1 MGYALFLPSSMH
13 KKVQNPAPEK
23 EIAAFPVIPFYN
35 KQAAENQGN
44 SFTERANKIISENS
58 DEIHF
63 IISFAPASTTGI
75 HDFSNQVKNSNT
87 DADIHIAIPS
97 KIKNSLSSYLTGLRE
112 QELQT
117 PFICLSKETLQSVFN
132 SGLNSEDKYCLLFG
146 LRKNARDWNF
156 INSNASDK
164 IEKLPNF
171 KNRISASAQYL
182 NPLNF
187 AKNPARHLFT
197 AIAIL
202 ALITITSLSKDA
214 GISGDEFIQYRWAD
228 TAIIP
233 YFTDNKDAA
242 LFDKSDNHMENYGSS
257 FDTFTAMLV
266 RITGT
271 DEIFQLRHF
280 WNAVM
285 GFFCIFFGG
294 LMVRYLTRSWLW
306 ACIGMV
312 LLFFTP
318 RLLGDSLNNPK
329 DIPFAAGYI
338 IGLYY
343 ALLYYGKNG
352 GRIGQAVGIVLGTG
366 LAISIRVGGFVLIPT
381 IALFAGLR
389 YIENIGFS
397 NFIKLRWKGLLPYLL
412 SFIVIGLASFIVGI
426 LVWPYGLED
435 PFSNPFK
442 ALDAFT
448 KFPVTLRQLFEGT
461 LTDSS
466 TLPPYYLTK
475 YLLITTPLVSLL
487 GLVLYFVLGLFNR
500 KNYNHAL
507 MIIFFA
513 AAFPV
518 FYIWYQKSNVYGGM
532 RQIMFVLPCLIVS
545 ATAGFAMLEKLL
557 SRIRLIKWALP
568 GLVVAGSIPPAI
580 HTFKNHPLQYIYFNE
595 LIGGTK
601 GAYGEYEMDYYLASL
616 RQSTEWFLE
625 NVARKNPDKKYTVLS
640 YGMNHVKYYCRNDKN
655 VHVGFTRADER
666 SSFNWDYA
674 IFYNG
679 FTDKS
684 RLTNGAYPPVG
695 TVYTPM
701 VDGKPMGWVVKRP
714 SFEDAEGYSA
724 MEKEKNYPKAVQK
737 FKSYLAV
744 DGKSSEVYF
753 YLANAYANLGNLDS
767 AIWSAEKSLEIYP
780 ESNRALLSLNSFYA
794 GKGQWD
800 KAVQTMLRYTNS
812 RPADP
817 DGWWIKSQMEF
828 NKRDFTAAEK
838 SLRKTIS
845 LEAQNPKYYE
855 IGVNIYQALK
865 DDVNARLY
873 YNASRVSSNNPKEQQ
888 DGVSAIQSIYLDIT
902 GEDLDLGNPD
912 SEEE

>member
-1 MGYALFLPSSMH
+1 MN
-13 KKVQNPAPEK
+13 KKVQNPATH
-23 EIAAFPVIPFYN
+23 ISQNSFPVIAFYG
-35 KQAAENQGN
+35 KHATENQ
-44 SFTERANKIISENS
+44 SASLSERFKNFLSENTDKENVILSFIPS
-58 DEIHF
+58 DTPGISDFAKTINESKSDCEVF
-63 IISFAPASTTGI
+63 IS
-75 HDFSNQVKNSNT
+75 V
-87 DADIHIAIPS
+87 PS
-97 KIKNSLSSYLTGLRE
+97 KIKNNLTSWTTGIRE

-117 PFICLSKETLQSVFN
+117 PFLCVNRATLQALCN
-132 SGLNSEDKYCLLFG
+132 SGVDINNKYGFLFA
-146 LRKNARDWNF
+146 LRKEARDWNF
-156 INSNASDK
+156 IDGAASDK
-164 IEKLPNF
+164 SEKTIGWKMRL
-171 KNRISASAQYL
+171 KAALQYI

-187 AKNPARHLFT
+187 KNNPARHIFT
-197 AIAIL
+197 AL
-202 ALITITSLSKDA
+202 SLLVLITITSLSKDA
-214 GISGDEFIQYRWAD
+214 GISGDEFIQYNWAD

-233 YFTDNKDAA
+233 YFTENKDAA
-242 LFDKSDNHMENYGSS
+242 LFDKSDLHMENYGSS

-271 DEIFQLRHF
+271 NEIFQLRHF

-285 GFFCIFFGG
+285 GFLCIIFGA
-294 LMVRYLTRSWLW
+294 LMVRYLTRSWVW

-352 GRIGQAVGIVLGTG
+352 GRIGQAVGIILGTG
-366 LAISIRVGGFVLIPT
+366 LAISIRIGGFVLIPT

-389 YIENIGFS
+389 YIENVGLS
-397 NFIKLRWKGLLPYLL
+397 NFLKLRWKGILPYML
-412 SFIVIGLASFIVGI
+412 SFLLIALFSFILGI
-426 LVWPYGLED
+426 IVWPYGLDD
-435 PFSNPFK
+435 PFTNPLK

-448 KFPVTLRQLFEGT
+448 KFPVTLRQLFEGK
-461 LTDSS
+461 LTDSGM
-466 TLPPYYLTK
+466 LPPYYLTK
-475 YLLITTPLVSLL
+475 YLLITTPVISLL
-487 GLVLYFVLGLFNR
+487 GLLLYFMLGLFNR
-500 KNYNHAL
+500 KNYSHAL
-507 MIIFFA
+507 MIVFFA
-513 AAFPV
+513 AAFPI

-532 RQIMFVLPCLIVS
+532 RQIMFVVPCIVVS
-545 ATAGFAMLEKLL
+545 ATAGFSMLEKMFT
-557 SRIRLIKWALP
+557 RIGLIKWLLP
-568 GLVVAGSIPPAI
+568 GLVIAGSIPPAI

-601 GAYGEYEMDYYLASL
+601 GAYGEFEMDYYLASL

-625 NVARKNPDKKYTVLS
+625 NVARKNPNKKYTVLT

-666 SSFNWDYA
+666 SSANWDYA

-695 TVYTPM
+695 TIYTPL
-701 VDGKPMGWVVKRP
+701 VDGRPMGWVIKRP
-714 SFEDAEGYSA
+714 SFDDVVGFNA
-724 MEKEKNYPKAVQK
+724 MEKSKNFSIALNK
-737 FKSYLAV
+737 FRSYLSI

-753 YLANAYANLGNLDS
+753 YLANTYANLGNLDS
-767 AIWSAEKSLEIYP
+767 AIWAAEKSLAIYP

-800 KAVQTMLRYTNS
+800 MAVKTMDRYTKT

-817 DGWWIKSQMEF
+817 DGWWIKAQMEF
-828 NKRDFTAAEK
+828 NKREYKAAEE

-865 DDVNARLY
+865 DDINARLY
-873 YNASRVSSNNPKEQQ
+873 YNASKVGSNNPKEQQ

-902 GEDLDLGNPD
+902 GEELDLGGNEA
-912 SEEE
+912 EEE

>member
-1 MGYALFLPSSMH
+1 MNKKAQNPVS
-13 KKVQNPAPEK
+13 KVQAVSL
-23 EIAAFPVIPFYN
+23 PVIAFY
-35 KQAAENQGN
+35 KKHKTENQAET
-44 SFTERANKIISENS
+44 FFERASNYLSTYN
-58 DEIHF
+58 DESNI
-63 IISFAPASTTGI
+63 IISFINVNDSGI
-75 HDFSNQVKNSNT
+75 AEFSRQT
-87 DADIHIAIPS
+87 QETADEFDVHIAIRE
-97 KIKNSLSSYLTGLRE
+97 KNKNSLSSLITGIRE
-112 QELQT
+112 QELHT
-117 PFICLSKETLQSVFN
+117 PFLCLNRETLQNLIN
-132 SGLNSEDKYCLLFG
+132 SGLDINQKYDLLLG
-146 LRKNARDWNF
+146 LRKVARDWNF
-156 INSNASDK
+156 VTCSATDK
-164 IEKLPNF
+164 VEKAPSL
-171 KNRISASAQYL
+171 KNRLSSAFQYI

-187 AKNPARHLFT
+187 KKNPARHLFS
-197 AIAIL
+197 ALAIL
-202 ALITITSLSKDA
+202 MLITITSLSKDA

-233 YFTDNKDAA
+233 YFTEDKEAA

-285 GFFCIFFGG
+285 GFLCIFFGG

-352 GRIGQAVGIVLGTG
+352 GRIGQALGIILGTG

-389 YIENIGFS
+389 YIENIGLS
-397 NFIKLRWKGLLPYLL
+397 NFLKLRWKGILPYLL
-412 SFIVIGLASFIVGI
+412 SFVLIALGSFYVGI
-426 LVWPYGLED
+426 LPWPYGLDD
-435 PFSNPFK
+435 PFTNPFK

-466 TLPPYYLTK
+466 MLPPYYLTK
-475 YLLITTPLVSLL
+475 YLLITTPVISLL
-487 GLVLYFVLGLFNR
+487 GLLIYFILGLFNR
-500 KNYNHAL
+500 KNYSHAL
-507 MIIFFA
+507 MIVFFA

-532 RQIMFVLPCLIVS
+532 RQIMFVVPCIIVS
-545 ATAGFAMLEKLL
+545 ATAGFAMLAKIISGMKAAKWILPLL
-557 SRIRLIKWALP
+557 V
-568 GLVVAGSIPPAI
+568 LVGSVPPAI

-595 LIGGTK
+595 LAGGTK

-625 NVARKNPDKKYTVLS
+625 NVARKNPDKKFTVLS

-666 SSFNWDYA
+666 SSHEWDYA

-684 RLTNGAYPPVG
+684 RLKNGAYPPVG

-701 VDGKPMGWVVKRP
+701 VDGKPMGWVIKRP
-714 SFEDAEGYSA
+714 SNDDIEGYNA
-724 MEKEKNYPKAVQK
+724 MEKVKNYPLALQK
-737 FKSYLAV
+737 FNKYLTIDA
-744 DGKSSEVYF
+744 KNSEVYF
-753 YLANAYANLGNLDS
+753 YVANVYANLGKLDS
-767 AIWSAEKSLEIYP
+767 AIWAAEKSLAIYP

-794 GKGQWD
+794 NQRQWN
-800 KAVQTMLRYTNS
+800 KAVETMERYVKT
-812 RPADP
+812 RPTDP
-817 DGWWIKSQMEF
+817 DGWWMKSQMEY
-828 NKRDFTAAEK
+828 NKQDFKAAEQ
-838 SLRKTIS
+838 SIRKTIS
-845 LEAQNPKYYE
+845 LEARNPNYYE
-855 IGVNIYQALK
+855 IGMAIYQALK
-865 DDVNARLY
+865 DDINARLY
-873 YNASRVSSNNPKEQQ
+873 YNASRAGSSNPKEQQ

-902 GEDLDLGNPD
+902 GEELELGGD
-912 SEEE
+912 ESE